1 MCILISRVSNGIAV
15 SGRGFLPYKQWN
27 PCSLSGSSKTGDG
40 IENFLLFHFLKGL
53 AQKVSPF
60 SVYGD
65 VYKTVVFGKMPCYA
79 ICEMKEQKLYKLHQF
94 KGRNIEAVFAHAP
107 YKRVSTGTRD
117 LAEAVLF
124 CENYLRSDGIIGD
137 TVPTFKD
144 FAKSFFTRKDNDS
157 LHSRDK
163 AFGRAKRDM
172 WYRDKQSL
180 LDMYIIPRFGGYLI
194 DGIKA
199 VAIESWLV
207 SVKGQKHDELSA
219 CTKRK
224 ILDCMRCV
232 FDDAIRKDYISVN
245 PARTVK
251 PPVERSEPRRALTIY
266 EQQQL
271 FPADIDERIN
281 LWGSS
286 MWALYFSIMYDTGF
300 RPSEVGGLLV
310 GNIYSTPQ
318 GQAVYTTHTINAET
332 HKLAERVKTS
342 GKGMESRVGLLS
354 APTQK
359 LVVMFLEEIEAT
371 DEEEPLFLLCRGKK
385 DSYVFNETAN
395 KHFKAVCKSLG
406 ITGVTQYT
414 LRHTY
419 ATYRRGNVD
428 ETSLAIAMGHSNG
441 VRNDYD
447 HRTASL
453 LIAQLENERE
463 RIFNTEQD
471 KGIRPL
477 ELRKVST
484 P

>member
-1 MCILISRVSNGIAV
+1 
-15 SGRGFLPYKQWN
+15 
-27 PCSLSGSSKTGDG
+27 
-40 IENFLLFHFLKGL
+40 
-53 AQKVSPF
+53 
-60 SVYGD
+60 
-65 VYKTVVFGKMPCYA
+65 
-79 ICEMKEQKLYKLHQF
+79 MKEQKLYRLHRH

-107 YKRVSTGTRD
+107 FKRVSTGTRD
-117 LAEAVLF
+117 ITEAVLF
-124 CENYLRSDGIIGD
+124 CENYLRSDGIIGE

-144 FAKSFFTRKDNDS
+144 FSKGFFSRRDNDS
-157 LHSRDK
+157 LYARDK
-163 AFGRAKRDM
+163 AFGRSKREQ
-172 WYRDKQSL
+172 WYTDKQSL
-180 LDMYIIPRFGGYLI
+180 LDMYVVPRFGGYLL

-224 ILDCMRCV
+224 ILDCMRYV

-245 PARTVK
+245 PARAVK
-251 PPVERSEPRRALTIY
+251 PPVERSEARRALTIY
-266 EQQQL
+266 EQKQL
-271 FPADIDERIN
+271 FPQDLEERVK
-281 LWGSS
+281 LWKST

-310 GNIYSTPQ
+310 GDIYSTPQ
-318 GQAVYTTHTINAET
+318 GQAVYTTHTISAET
-332 HKLAERVKTS
+332 HRLEERVKTS

-354 APTQK
+354 ASTQK

-371 DEEEPLFLLCRGKK
+371 NEDEPLFLLCRGKK
-385 DSYVFNETAN
+385 DSYIFNETAN
-395 KHFKAVCKSLG
+395 KHFKSVCKKLG
-406 ITGVTQYT
+406 IIGVTQYT

-463 RIFNTEQD
+463 RIFSTEQD
-471 KGIRPL
+471 KGIKPL
-477 ELRKVST
+477 ELKKVNA

>member
-1 MCILISRVSNGIAV
+1 M
-15 SGRGFLPYKQWN
+15 
-27 PCSLSGSSKTGDG
+27 T
-40 IENFLLFHFLKGL
+40 
-53 AQKVSPF
+53 
-60 SVYGD
+60 
-65 VYKTVVFGKMPCYA
+65 
-79 ICEMKEQKLYKLHQF
+79 
-94 KGRNIEAVFAHAP
+94 
-107 YKRVSTGTRD
+107 
-117 LAEAVLF
+117 EAVLF
-124 CENYLRSDGIIGD
+124 CENYLRNDGIIGSK
-137 TVPTFKD
+137 TPTFKE
-144 FAKSFFTRKDNDS
+144 FSKGFFTRRDYDS
-157 LHSRDK
+157 LYARDK
-163 AFGRAKRDM
+163 AFGRIKREQ
-172 WYRDKQSL
+172 WYKDKQSL
-180 LDMYIIPRFGGYLI
+180 LDMYIVPRFGSYLI
-194 DGIKA
+194 DSIKA

-207 SVKGQKHDELSA
+207 AVQGTKHEELSA

-224 ILDCMRCV
+224 ILDCMRYV
-232 FDDAIRKDYISVN
+232 LDDAIRKDYIETN

-251 PPVERSEPRRALTIY
+251 PPVERSEARRALTIY

-271 FPADIDERIN
+271 FPADIDERIK

-286 MWALYFSIMYDTGF
+286 MWALYFSVMYDTGF

-318 GQAVYTTHTINAET
+318 GQAVYTTHTISAET
-332 HKLAERVKTS
+332 HQLEERVKTS

-359 LVVMFLEEIEAT
+359 LVVLFLEEIEAE

-395 KHFKAVCKSLG
+395 KHFKSVCRKLG
-406 ITGVTQYT
+406 IEGVTQYT

-428 ETSLAIAMGHSNG
+428 ETSLALAMGHSNG

-447 HRTASL
+447 HRTASI
-453 LIAQLENERE
+453 LISQLENERE

-471 KGIRPL
+471 KGIKPL
-477 ELRKVST
+477 ELKKTST